1 MPGFGINQPQEPNLI
16 KFAHFFGDEHQQ
28 FLGKKSC
35 SPFVKVCVC
44 ACACVCVCLCGSARS
59 ACGAT
64 TYAEGT
70 RAGEDADEDE
80 DAPPSSTSAVTA
92 AAWRQMCILV
102 RATPPFPAAARW
114 PFPGCTSQLHNS
126 SPEFYSSHVCPTALV
141 GGVAVVGGGC
151 RGDVD

>member
-1 MPGFGINQPQEPNLI
+1 VRV
-16 KFAHFFGDEHQQ
+16 H
-28 FLGKKSC
+28 
-35 SPFVKVCVC
+35 VCVC
-44 ACACVCVCLCGSARS
+44 VCACVCVCVADATARS

-102 RATPPFPAAARW
+102 RATPASVSCSWGQSRAGREPAVLGR
-114 PFPGCTSQLHNS
+114 
-126 SPEFYSSHVCPTALV
+126 E
-141 GGVAVVGGGC
+141 GGL
-151 RGDVD
+151 